1 MAPIFVGSNSDD
13 TRIRSNRVG
22 LAASTSD
29 PGSASEGDIYYNST
43 GNQIKTYDGSSWSAI
58 QGSGSLEAVASG
70 SLSNGQTVI
79 LQSDGTV
86 TGVAATSRTESLG
99 SEVVY
104 GTGNSQWNTGCYDT
118 DNKKIIITYRD
129 LGNSGYG
136 TYVVGTVSGTSISF
150 GTPAVFN
157 DSSTVY
163 NNVIYDTANS
173 RVVVFYRTGTSPY
186 NGKCRVGTVSG
197 NTITWGSEYTFD
209 NAGTASYLNAV
220 FHPDSGKCLIF
231 YSMYASSVYSG
242 RCAVGTVDSSDN
254 SITFEKVLFSDIRV
268 DGVDCCYD
276 STTGKILIAYKKG
289 VSNKAAGLSAVGTVV
304 GTGITFGPPGMWKF
318 WGNNIGDQVNAVY
331 DENSKKI
338 VVIYKDPADSN
349 YGKARVGT
357 VIGDM
362 IYWGTDDVRIDSS
375 DGVDLIQ
382 SEYDPRA
389 KKVVVAYKQGSSPEK
404 GQYVVGTVVGNGI
417 TFASPSDM
425 DSSESQSI
433 NITYDSDQE
442 RIVLMYRD
450 TGNSNVGTARVLQ
463 NAFSGS
469 NVTEGNFIGFSDAA
483 YSDGDTA
490 KVQLV
495 STIDDAQ
502 SGLTTGS
509 KFYVQND
516 GSLGTT
522 ADDPSVI
529 AGTAVSGTE
538 ILIKQ

>member
-29 PGSASEGDIYYNST
+29 PGTASEGDIYYNST
-43 GNQIKTYDGSSWSAI
+43 GNQIKTYDGSAWSAI
-58 QGSGSLEAVASG
+58 QGSGSLSAVASG

-86 TGVAATSRTESLG
+86 TGVAASSRTESLG
-99 SEVVY
+99 SEVVFEDA
-104 GTGNSQWNTGCYDT
+104 NTQQQGGCYDPDT
-118 DNKKIIITYRD
+118 KKIIIVYQDR
-129 LGNSGYG
+129 GNSNYG

-150 GTPAVFN
+150 GTPDTFVNSA
-157 DSSTVY
+157 TVY
-163 NNVIYDTANS
+163 NRVIYDTTNS
-173 RVVVFYRTGTSPY
+173 RAVVFYRQGSSPY
-186 NGKCRVGTVSG
+186 NGKCKVGTVSG

-209 NAGTASYLNAV
+209 NAGTTSYLNAV
-220 FHPDSGKCLIF
+220 FHPDSGKCLVV
-231 YSMYASSVYSG
+231 YTVNASSVYTA

-254 SITFEKVLFSDIRV
+254 SITFEKVIFQDQRV

-276 STTGKILIAYKKG
+276 STTGKILIVYKKG

-304 GTGITFGPPGMWKF
+304 GTGITFGPPAMWKF

-362 IYWGTDDVRIDSS
+362 IQWGTDDVRIDSS
-375 DGVDLIQ
+375 GGVDLIQ

-450 TGNSNVGTARVLQ
+450 VGLSNVGTARVLQ
-463 NAFSGS
+463 NAVSDS
-469 NVTEGNFIGFSDAA
+469 NATTENFIGFSDAA

-490 KVQLV
+490 TIQLI
-495 STIDDAQ
+495 STVDDAQ

-509 KFYVQND
+509 KFYVQNN

-522 ADDPSVI
+522 AADPSI
-529 AGTAVSGTE
+529 LAGTALSGTE
-538 ILIKQ
+538 ILIRQ